1 MRPAEGYT
9 AAQLCSF
16 LFCHSPGGT
25 GCQRDR
31 LEPRVSEACIHP
43 IDEDHEET
51 PQRER
56 QANSINN
63 PRHRSQS
70 INLLLNLRYVLR
82 HAQLRGEGLG
92 FGLLK
97 DVPALLG

>member
-43 IDEDHEET
+43 IDDNDDET

-56 QANSINN
+56 QPN
-63 PRHRSQS
+63 PVYHADGRSQRLHLT
-70 INLLLNLRYVLR
+70 LLLRFILYQ
-82 HAQLRGEGLG
+82 AYLRGAG
-92 FGLLK
+92 FGFK
-97 DVPALLG
+97 CWMYAQTLLG